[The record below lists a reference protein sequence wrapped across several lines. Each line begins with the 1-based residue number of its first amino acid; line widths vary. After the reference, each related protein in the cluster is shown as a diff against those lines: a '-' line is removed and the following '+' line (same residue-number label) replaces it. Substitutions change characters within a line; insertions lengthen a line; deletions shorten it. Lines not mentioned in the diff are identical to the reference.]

1 MDVNTKESTLLKIE
15 DYSFYYPDVQKPALD
30 HVNFRVHS
38 GEFVLVCG
46 KSGCGKSTLL
56 RQIKSALRPYG
67 KRTGRI
73 WFEGKDL
80 EETDLRTQSSKIGFV
95 MQDPDHQ
102 IVTDKVWHELAFG
115 MESLGYDTE
124 TIRLRVAEMASYF
137 GIQNWF
143 YKNVEELSGGQK
155 QILNLA
161 SVMTMNPSLLI
172 LDEPTSQLDPIEA
185 SEFLQTLQ
193 KINRELGVAI
203 VMTEHR
209 LEEVFPIV
217 DKVAVMESGKIFMED
232 IPARAGMYLKSV
244 KHDMFV
250 AMPAPMRIYA
260 EIEKSADEEKCPLTV
275 REGRA
280 WIDKFHKN
288 DSENRK
294 SEPIQLDDNKK
305 KEASGIGIPAIE
317 LREVWFRYDKNFP
330 DVVKGLSMKVEKG
343 EFFCILGGNGTGKS
357 TALSLISRI
366 LEPWRG
372 KIFIEG
378 KDIKKWTDKEL
389 YRSCLGVV
397 PQNPQSLFVKK
408 TVRQELYEM
417 TGEKKQKCGGEFP
430 MDSDRKEA
438 IEEMAKLMELTE
450 LMEHHPYDLSGGEQ
464 QRLALAKIL
473 LLRPHILLM
482 DEPTKGMDACF
493 KEKFAEIL
501 KKIKAKGVTIL
512 MVSHDIEFCAMYADR
527 CGLFF
532 DGGMVAVGEPR
543 TFFSG
548 NSFYTTSANRMARYW
563 YPWAVTTK
571 DVIRCLREK

>member
-30 HVNFRVHS
+30 HVNFRVNH

-73 WFEGKDL
+73 LFEGKDL

-172 LDEPTSQLDPIEA
+172 LDEPTSQLDPIAA

-203 VMTEHR
+203 LMTEHR

-217 DKVAVMESGKIFMED
+217 DKAAVMESGKIFIED

-244 KHDMFV
+244 GHDMFT

-260 EIEKSADEEKCPLTV
+260 EMERNAEEENCPLTV
-275 REGRA
+275 REGRG
-280 WIDKFHKN
+280 WIDKFHRS
-288 DSENRK
+288 DSENKK
-294 SEPIQLDDNKK
+294 SEPIQVNGNKK
-305 KEASGIGIPAIE
+305 KAESGTGILAIE

-378 KDIKKWTDKEL
+378 KDIRKWTDKEL
-389 YRSCLGVV
+389 YRFCLGVV

-417 TGEKKQKCGGEFP
+417 VGEKKQKRDGASP
-430 MDSDRKEA
+430 IDSDKMKV
-438 IEEMAKLMELTE
+438 IEEMATWMELTK

-532 DGGMVAVGEPR
+532 DGGMVTVGEPG

-548 NSFYTTSANRMARYW
+548 NSFYTTSANRMARHW